1 MKFESTN
8 KSECDWVGCEF
19 NYTIGNNG
27 SIQDLGKEVER
38 VLQFIK

>member
-1 MKFESTN
+1 MN
-8 KSECDWVGCEF
+8 EF
-19 NYTIGNNG
+19 KLGNYTIGNNG